1 MSQIAKEIVK
11 TPLLALVKN
20 KTITSISTLNF
31 NTSSYPF
38 VTVLTKNS
46 KSQNLYFGI
55 KSSQVI
61 ANNYGEGENII
72 KELVNADVIQTENAQ
87 GEIRF
92 KISLPG
98 ESRYSSETELMNAFG
113 LEIETPLDFNMDL
126 FVSQFEGKPSIVAE
140 VSEAQ

>member
-20 KTITSISTLNF
+20 RTISAISKLHF
-31 NTSSYPF
+31 NTNGYPF
-38 VTVLTKNS
+38 ITVLTKDS

-61 ANNYGEGENII
+61 GGNYGEGDTII
-72 KELVNADVIQTENAQ
+72 KELINADIVQAESAN
-87 GEIRF
+87 GIRF

-98 ESRYSSETELMNAFG
+98 ESNYSSETEFLNVFG
-113 LEIETPLDFNMDL
+113 LEIETPTDFDMDL
-126 FVSQFEGKPSIVAE
+126 FMSQFEGKPSIVTE